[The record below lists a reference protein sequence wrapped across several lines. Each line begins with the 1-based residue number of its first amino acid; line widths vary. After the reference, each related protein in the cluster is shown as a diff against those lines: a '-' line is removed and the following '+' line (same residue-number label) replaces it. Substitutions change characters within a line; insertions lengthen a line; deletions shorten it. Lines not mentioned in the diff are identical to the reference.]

1 MNNLLLMHNRY
12 DPDSQDIWRVAIQS
26 GWKTQRTDFLRV
38 EEHIKESGCD
48 HVRYYGNT
56 LHAGMIKNKVP
67 FTFLELNEKEG
78 WLTRL
83 PELTKRS
90 ISMIRYTT
98 LLQPFIEDIFVKPV
112 GDKWFEGKVYRAGES
127 IVGGICDDDPIYV
140 SNIINMQDEV
150 RCFVLDDIV
159 LTASYYRIDKIF
171 NPQTASQ
178 DMIDNLFTPL
188 VRQVRARTSLPRGVV
203 LDFARIQ
210 KDEWCFIEA
219 NEAYASGL
227 YLCDPLKCF
236 EVIQASQ
243 IDRPKKVCETA

>member
-1 MNNLLLMHNRY
+1 MNLLLLHNRY
-12 DPDSQDIWRVAIQS
+12 TPDDQDIWRTAIS
-26 GWKTQRTDFLRV
+26 LGWKTQRTDYLRV
-38 EEHIKESGCD
+38 EEHIKDSGCN

-56 LHAGMIKNKVP
+56 LHAEMIRNKIP
-67 FTFLELNEKEG
+67 IEFLPLNEKNG

-83 PELTKRS
+83 PELTKRQ
-90 ISMIRYTT
+90 ISMIRFET
-98 LLQPFIEDIFVKPV
+98 LKQPFDEDIFVKPV
-112 GDKWFEGKVYRAGES
+112 GDKWFEGRVYHNGES
-127 IVGGICDDDPIYV
+127 IVGGFQPDDLIYV

-171 NPQTASQ
+171 NPQRVSQ

-188 VRQVRARTSLPRGVV
+188 VKQVRAQTSLPRGVV

-210 KDEWCFIEA
+210 GEEWCFIEA

-227 YLCDPLKCF
+227 YMCDATKCF

-243 IDRPKKVCETA
+243 IDKIVKVSEST